1 LVNRLTDNSFNRI
14 LFIRQ
19 KNEETIK
26 QLNKQRLNN
35 KMKRYLI
42 LLLFTFQGL
51 MAQVQFEARVSKNT
65 LGINERL
72 RIDFIMNV
80 DGDNFDQPAF
90 DGFRIV
96 AGPSQQISQS
106 WVNGRSS
113 FQKIYSYI
121 LQPAQKG
128 TLTIKQSSIEFNG
141 QIYKTSPI
149 KIVVTNAVAQERDPS
164 DRPQGAGSETLNLV
178 AEISKTNPYLNE
190 PITVVYKLYF
200 NNINVTGFKEL
211 GKPKYNDFWN
221 QNIEIKQLAIEEGSY
236 KGQKCYFVVLKK
248 TILYPQKSG
257 NLTIE
262 PLSLDIGVQ
271 LPTNRTNMF
280 GQMQLIDDNKIVS
293 AGAKTI
299 HVRPLP
305 EATKPEGFTGAVGK
319 FDFKVTPSKT
329 TLKNGES
336 LDLFVTA
343 TGSGNMKLF
352 TLPKPVVP
360 NALEMYDPVHDEKV
374 TTSLSG
380 MSGKISDKYTI
391 IPQYKG
397 KYVIK
402 PMQFSYFDLNSGS
415 YKTITSQEITVD
427 VLDGPMQAEADAT
440 ANASKNVISKTE
452 QFKYIKPK
460 TTLVSMAKNDFYGSN
475 LYYSLLLAPFIILP
489 IIVLAKKKKEAIDS
503 DVTGNRIRMNNK
515 LAKKYLSE
523 AKKQLN
529 NKEPFYIALEKAM
542 HNFLKAKLHIE
553 TSEMSK
559 DNIRELLLS
568 RNANPETVQSFIHLT
583 ENCEF
588 ARYAPASS
596 ASIQQDY
603 DKAVLIISELEKQI
617 V

>member
-1 LVNRLTDNSFNRI
+1 
-14 LFIRQ
+14 
-19 KNEETIK
+19 
-26 QLNKQRLNN
+26 
-35 KMKRYLI
+35 MKRYLI

-65 LGINERL
+65 LGLNERF

-80 DGDNFDQPAF
+80 DGDNFDQPSF
-90 DGFRIV
+90 DGFRV
-96 AGPSQQISQS
+96 VGGPSQQVSQS

-121 LQPAQKG
+121 LQPNQKG
-128 TLTIKQSSIEFNG
+128 TFSIKQAAIEYNG
-141 QIYKTSPI
+141 QIYKTQPI
-149 KIVVTNAVAQERDPS
+149 KIVVTNAVAQERDPYDNS
-164 DRPQGAGSETLNLV
+164 RPQGQQGIPNETINLV

-211 GKPKYNDFWN
+211 AKPKYNDFWN
-221 QNIEIKQLAIEEGSY
+221 QNIDIKQLSIAEGTFQ
-236 KGQKCYFVVLKK
+236 GQRCYYVILKK

-257 NLTIE
+257 RLTIE
-262 PLSLDIGVQ
+262 PLSLDIGVE
-271 LPTNRTNMF
+271 LPSNRRDMY
-280 GQMQLIDDNKIVS
+280 GQMILTVDNRVVS

-299 HVRPLP
+299 NVKALP
-305 EATKPEGFTGAVGK
+305 EATKPEGFSGAVGK
-319 FDFKVTPSKT
+319 FNFTVTPSKT
-329 TLKNGES
+329 TLKSGES
-336 LDLFVTA
+336 LDLIVSA
-343 TGSGNMKLF
+343 SGNGNMKLF

-360 NALEMYDPVHDEKV
+360 NALEMYDPVHDEQV

-380 MSGKISDKYTI
+380 MSGKITDKYSI
-391 IPQYKG
+391 VPQYKG
-397 KYVIK
+397 KYAIK
-402 PMQFSYFDLNSGS
+402 PMQFSYFDLSTGS
-415 YKTITSQEITVD
+415 YKTITSQEIMVD
-427 VLDGPMQAEADAT
+427 VLDGPMQAEANAT

-460 TTLVSMAKNDFYGSN
+460 TTLVAIAKNDFYGSN
-475 LYYSLLLAPFIILP
+475 LYYLLLFAPFVILP
-489 IIVLAKKKKEAIDS
+489 IIVLAKKRKEAIDG
-503 DVTGNRIRMNNK
+503 DITGNRIRMNNK
-515 LAKKYLSE
+515 LAKKYLSQ

-529 NKEPFYIALEKAM
+529 NKEAFYIALEKAM

-559 DNIRELLLS
+559 NNIQELLLS
-568 RNANPETVQSFIHLT
+568 RNANPESVQNFINLT

>member
-1 LVNRLTDNSFNRI
+1 
-14 LFIRQ
+14 
-19 KNEETIK
+19 
-26 QLNKQRLNN
+26 
-35 KMKRYLI
+35 MKRYLI

-65 LGINERL
+65 LGVNERL

-90 DGFRIV
+90 EGFKIV

-121 LQPAQKG
+121 LQPDKKG
-128 TLTIKQSSIEFNG
+128 TVTIKQAAIEYNG
-141 QIYKTSPI
+141 QIYKTAPI
-149 KIVVTNAVAQERDPS
+149 KIVVTNAVAQERDPN
-164 DRPQGAGSETLNLV
+164 DRPQGSGNEMLNLV
-178 AEISKTNPYLNE
+178 AEISKTSPYLNE

-211 GKPKYNDFWN
+211 AKPKYNDFWN
-221 QNIEIKQLAIEEGSY
+221 QNIDIKQLAVEEGSY
-236 KGQKCYFVVLKK
+236 QGQRCYFVILKK

-257 NLTIE
+257 RLTIE

-271 LPTNRTNMF
+271 LPTNRRDMF
-280 GQMQLIDDNKIVS
+280 GQMIITDDNKVVS

-299 HVRPLP
+299 NVRPLP
-305 EATKPEGFTGAVGK
+305 ESNKPVDFSGAVGK
-319 FDFKVTPSKT
+319 FDFTVTPSKT

-336 LDLFVTA
+336 LDLIVTA
-343 TGSGNMKLF
+343 SGTGNMKLF

-374 TTSLSG
+374 TTSLAG
-380 MSGKISDKYTI
+380 MSGKITDKYTI

-397 KYVIK
+397 KYAIK

-415 YKTITSQEITVD
+415 YKTITSPEIMVD
-427 VLDGPMQAEADAT
+427 VLDGPVQAETNAT
-440 ANASKNVISKTE
+440 VSKNVISKTE

-460 TTLVSMAKNDFYGSN
+460 TTLVSIAKNDFLGSN
-475 LYYSLLLAPFIILP
+475 LYYTLLFLPFVIIP
-489 IIVLAKKKKEAIDS
+489 IIILAKKKKEAIDG
-503 DVTGNRIRMNNK
+503 DITGNRIRMNNK
-515 LAKKYLSE
+515 LAKKYLSQ
-523 AKKQLN
+523 AKKQIN
-529 NKEPFYIALEKAM
+529 NKEAFYIALEKAM

-559 DNIRELLLS
+559 DNIQELLLS
-568 RNANPETVQSFIHLT
+568 RNANPEQVQSFIDLT

-603 DKAVLIISELEKQI
+603 DKAVLIISALEKQI